1 MSSLSLST
9 NTDKISEWLVIYQ
22 AGSKAIGILNNP
34 KDTQIVY
41 SILPVTPKSL
51 KSMLNVLICL
61 KFMKVLPKP

>member
-9 NTDKISEWLVIYQ
+9 NTDKISEWLAIYQ
-22 AGSKAIGILNNP
+22 AGSKAIEILNNP